1 LSFNQQCK
9 NESLESKR
17 LPSPMPP
24 PPPTRK
30 LVEQQKS
37 AWEISRGKEQEERF
51 HSSQRRVRAE
61 SITYVPGVPKP
72 KRT

>member
-1 LSFNQQCK
+1 
-9 NESLESKR
+9 
-17 LPSPMPP
+17 MPP